1 MHSNLVKLTLLVS
14 LLFLL
19 GQFGEQLPWGDTFSQ
34 QWIDSHTRDNG
45 FAGVVNYFCISVCLM
60 SFGLPRQL
68 VAFMG
73 GYAFGVVQGCLYS
86 TLAAATSCIVVVFF
100 ARYFARSFIQIRLKE
115 KMTKLN
121 GFLKQDVLVKSI
133 VVRLMPVGNNLAT
146 NLIAGVTQVR
156 VLPFV
161 TGSTIGYLPQMI
173 IFSLMGKGVL
183 VNSGANLIASI
194 LLFLLASLLGA
205 YILKKYRT
213 QITGKPD
220 HLNETK
226 VNDSA
231 LHTNEYER

>member
-1 MHSNLVKLTLLVS
+1 
-14 LLFLL
+14 
-19 GQFGEQLPWGDTFSQ
+19 
-34 QWIDSHTRDNG
+34 
-45 FAGVVNYFCISVCLM
+45 
-60 SFGLPRQL
+60 LPRQL

-121 GFLKQDVLVKSI
+121 RFLKQDVLVKSI